1 MQPPSPPRPDPLI
14 GRTLGGKYV
23 VEACLGL
30 GGFGAVYRARQIPV
44 NRAVA
49 VKVAHQGVDPLGPTR
64 DRFLREA
71 TALAG
76 LQNRAVAMLHDFGE
90 EPDGLLYMVQEFVDG
105 RDLAAILSEA
115 GRLPALRVVDLGAS
129 VLEALI
135 EAHGLGIVHRDIKP
149 ANIMLVPTRRGA
161 EQVKLVDFGLAKA
174 PMGGGRIATITGDDL
189 IPGTPPYMAPEIWNQ
204 APLTGAVDQYAL
216 AVVLYRALAGR
227 LPFDH
232 PRLGGLMQQHL
243 ASPVPAFDPDLRV
256 PPALAAVVHR
266 ALAKRPE
273 DRFPDASAM
282 RQALLHALPDETVPL
297 DAADR
302 AAVSALLAELHR
314 PTPVLPA
321 ALDPPTAPGRRRR
334 PWRVWAALTLALAA
348 VVGAAAAAWWAHHAT
363 PDPEPAPP
371 RAVEL
376 PWEPPP

>member
-1 MQPPSPPRPDPLI
+1 MRPPSPPDPLI

-23 VEACLGL
+23 LEACLGM

-49 VKVAHQGVDPLGPTR
+49 VKVALAADPLGSSR

-105 RDLAAILSEA
+105 RDLAAVLREV
-115 GRLPALRVVDLGAS
+115 GRLPPLRVVDLGVS

-149 ANIMLVPTRRGA
+149 ANIMLVPTRRGT

-174 PMGGGRIATITGDDL
+174 PMAGGRIASITGDDV
-189 IPGTPPYMAPEIWNQ
+189 IPGTPPFMAPEIWNQ
-204 APLTGAVDQYAL
+204 APLTGAADQYAL

-243 ASPVPAFDPDLRV
+243 ASPPPPSIPTCAS
-256 PPALAAVVHR
+256 PPARGRAAPR
-266 ALAKRPE
+266 AGQGARRSLPRRGGHAHGAPAGAPRRDRPP
-273 DRFPDASAM
+273 RPR
-282 RQALLHALPDETVPL
+282 RQGGRGRPAGRAGSPHPRAAGPPRPADGTAAAARAPPSL
-297 DAADR
+297 AADR
-302 AAVSALLAELHR
+302 PDRGGALGGWRHGVVGPHPRSPPGADA
-314 PTPVLPA
+314 PA
-321 ALDPPTAPGRRRR
+321 GRR
-334 PWRVWAALTLALAA
+334 PALGVAL
-348 VVGAAAAAWWAHHAT
+348 
-363 PDPEPAPP
+363 P
-371 RAVEL
+371 
-376 PWEPPP
+376 